1 MAFKPNYLQGNW
13 NKNMVY
19 FLKLP
24 KALGLCWVV
33 FILWSCSSGSDTAD
47 NTTPNENSIPIA
59 NAGNDQLVPVDT
71 LVLLS
76 GSNSYDEDNDPL
88 SYRWLLLDI
97 PFNSQ
102 ATLIDANSFNPSFVA
117 DLNGDYVVMLVVN
130 DQLIDSIND
139 TVLVTVTDNNIPPVA
154 NAGPDQSVLTGS
166 LVVLEGKDSVDANQD
181 QLTFLWAII
190 SKPQASNVTLTSSVG
205 PTTTFLPDV
214 DGTYLI
220 SLLVDDGNDQSIMDE
235 VVIGSASINSAPIAN
250 AGPDQS
256 VLTGATVLLD
266 GSASSD
272 SDQNDLT
279 YQWSIF
285 SLPSGSDSLISDAD
299 SVIAS
304 LNTDIDGIYELQL
317 RVSDGQ
323 IAHSDRMLVTSTSI
337 NLAPIANA
345 GQNQQVN
352 TGDTVLLDGSN
363 SQNEDNDALT
373 FEWILIST
381 PENSSAILN
390 SSSAISPTFT
400 TDVDGTYVVQL
411 RVSDSTTVSEVDSI
425 SVISTSNNL
434 SLIDQFDGNQ
444 PLLTTINKPDSLP
457 EITKNMGRYRA
468 NLTDNSNNITLHYN
482 QDQGRL
488 DAALVSFPFEF
499 IARNIGIG
507 RQENS
512 QLAPSN
518 SGNPIIFAGVQVH
531 ILDLDEANSSH
542 VVVGHRGGT
551 AEFTIE
557 GKNTVNGASSV
568 NDIGA
573 NKTPLGRAD
582 IRIVGNSDRTL
593 TVYWQAP
600 NLSPAMQQD
609 TWKLYGTEG
618 NLEPDGSLP
627 GPTPAYG
634 SSVYVGLI
642 TYAFGGSGVPFVGT
656 CDSIEIK

>member
-1 MAFKPNYLQGNW
+1 MAFTLNYLQGNW
-13 NKNMVY
+13 NLNMVY

-24 KALGLCWVV
+24 KALCLYWVV
-33 FILWSCSSGSDTAD
+33 FILLSCSSDSDNA
-47 NTTPNENSIPIA
+47 TPSENSIPIA

-97 PFNSQ
+97 PSNSQ

-130 DQLIDSIND
+130 DQLIDSILD
-139 TVLVTVTDNNIPPVA
+139 TVLVSVTDNNIPPVA

-166 LVVLEGKDSVDANQD
+166 LVVLEGKDSTDANQD

-235 VVIGSASINSAPIAN
+235 VVIDSASINSAPIAN

-256 VLTGATVLLD
+256 VLTGETVLLD
-266 GSASSD
+266 GRASSD
-272 SDQNDLT
+272 SDQNELT
-279 YQWSIF
+279 YQWSII

-304 LNTDIDGIYELQL
+304 LSTDIDGIYELQL

-323 IAHSDRMLVTSTSI
+323 IAHYDRILVTSTPI

-352 TGDTVLLDGSN
+352 TGDTVLLDGSS
-363 SQNEDNDALT
+363 SQDEDNDALT
-373 FEWILIST
+373 YEWLLISA
-381 PENSSAILN
+381 PENSSAVLN

-400 TDVDGTYVVQL
+400 TDIDGTYVIQL

-457 EITKNMGRYRA
+457 DITKNMGRYRA

-488 DAALVSFPFEF
+488 DAAFVSFPFEF

-512 QLAPSN
+512 QLAPSD

-531 ILDLDEANSSH
+531 TLDLDEANSSH
-542 VVVGHRGGT
+542 VVVGHRGGA

-600 NLSPAMQQD
+600 NLSLATQQD

-618 NLEPDGSLP
+618 SLEPDGSLP

-634 SSVYVGLI
+634 NSVYVGLI
-642 TYAFGGSGVPFVGT
+642 TYAFGSSGVPFVGT
-656 CDSIEIK
+656 CDSIEVK